1 MHKIG
6 TAGGEQGER
15 EGVPPDPH
23 AGELPQNETEKVEKK
38 NYIVAIDLGTSN
50 VVVAVAERAGD
61 GRLNLRCVVS
71 KPSQGVKAGMIT
83 NIEQVSNAI
92 KSAVDAVNEKLGLR
106 ITEAYTGISGE
117 FVRCARH
124 TDHVFTSDPQNGVNR
139 TDVEALFE
147 RMRNVQAPDDE
158 TIMERIPQNYLVDE
172 NQEVA
177 DPIGSFGKR
186 LASTF
191 NFILCAK
198 TPLERLNLAL
208 RRVGIRSL
216 GMYANALATAAAVLT
231 PDEKEEGA
239 ALVDIGG
246 GVTDVAVYYRNVLRY
261 IATIPMGAGAVNND
275 IRTLGIFERHVDN
288 LKRKFGSALAEL
300 APNTMVSVKGRTAKE
315 TKDILLY
322 NLAVVIEARMRDIAE
337 YVAQE
342 IKDSGYADKLAYGIV
357 LTGGSAQLRHV
368 DELFRRVTGMDVR
381 IGTGEEVLEKESET
395 ATESEKK
402 EGKEK
407 KEEKINI
414 LPDYA
419 TAIGLLYCGAEHGDC
434 AVVEVPQPAARPQG
448 PKPGVSTPYQ
458 TAAATGTAGTAATT
472 PAAGYRPAGQ
482 AAPGPVPAAERPAAT
497 AGTTGVGKEEAP
509 APEEPRTTTEP
520 HRHKRGLLDK
530 LKQSLGSRLDDFFT
544 GSDDEE
550 I

>member
-1 MHKIG
+1 M
-6 TAGGEQGER
+6 
-15 EGVPPDPH
+15 
-23 AGELPQNETEKVEKK
+23 EKK

-50 VVVAVAERAGD
+50 VVIAVAERAAG
-61 GRLNLRCVVS
+61 GRLALRCVVS

-92 KSAVDAVNEKLGLR
+92 KSAVDAVNEALGVR
-106 ITEAYTGISGE
+106 ITEAYTGISGD

-177 DPIGSFGKR
+177 DPVGSFGKR

-198 TPLERLNLAL
+198 TPIERLNLAL
-208 RRVGIRSL
+208 RRLGIRSL

-239 ALVDIGG
+239 VLVDIGG

-275 IRTLGIFERHVDN
+275 IRTLGILERHVDS

-300 APNTMVSVKGRTAKE
+300 APNKMVSVKGRTAKE

-342 IKDSGYADKLAYGIV
+342 IKDSGYGDKLAYGIV
-357 LTGGSAQLRHV
+357 LSGGSAQLKHV
-368 DELFRRVTGMDVR
+368 DELFRQVTGMDVR
-381 IGTGEEVLEKESET
+381 IGTAEEILEKEPGQ
-395 ATESEKK
+395 KD
-402 EGKEK
+402 
-407 KEEKINI
+407 EERNVPVS
-414 LPDYA
+414 PDYA
-419 TAIGLLYCGAEHGDC
+419 TAIGLLFCGAEHGDC
-434 AVVEVPQPAARPQG
+434 VVVDVPQPSARPQT
-448 PKPGVSTPYQ
+448 PKPAAPAQAYTG
-458 TAAATGTAGTAATT
+458 TAFGTTGRRPADPVAAKPASAVATAPAGNAAHPPVEEGTTGGKEETAPPAEEPHPATGTS
-472 PAAGYRPAGQ
+472 RQ
-482 AAPGPVPAAERPAAT
+482 
-497 AGTTGVGKEEAP
+497 
-509 APEEPRTTTEP
+509 
-520 HRHKRGLLDK
+520 KRSLLDK
-530 LKQSLGSRLDDFFT
+530 LKQSLGTRLDDFFT
-544 GSDDEE
+544 GSEDEE